1 MDKSAFKKLFDDHY
15 RPLCNFAFRIT
26 ADMAKSEDV
35 VQDVFVKI
43 WNQQNLLQ
51 SNQNIRSF
59 IYTMVRNHAL
69 EVIRRDGIGMKVT
82 QHMLYLH
89 SEETDQAVL
98 DEEIEKYALI
108 DKIYVSIRQL
118 PPKCGEVFT
127 LSKIN
132 GLSYSQIGEQLNIS
146 VKTVE
151 NHMSKALKLL
161 REMLADQMSYF
172 VFMIG
177 WFF

>member
-1 MDKSAFKKLFDDHY
+1 MDKSDFKKLFDDHY

-89 SEETDQAVL
+89 SEETDHAVM

-161 REMLADQMSYF
+161 REMLADQMSSF